1 MCLFLPF
8 CQISSNNFFLS
19 VLLYICLPKNGGKV
33 MKHKDFYKL
42 MSLQEKEKRSAGD
55 ESTADLYRAVRRHF
69 KNYNRD
75 REFFLSDMTAE
86 VVYGFIEWLRE
97 KGLRINSVNSYLGN
111 LRAMYNR
118 ACLGWKKKPQISPF
132 AGLRLRREKSHKR
145 AIPVNEIA
153 RIASLDLKDE
163 PRKQQAV
170 DLAIFSFM
178 ACGMPFVDVVHLT
191 QENLS
196 DGGKVL
202 SYRRQKTGALIRM
215 EVTLGMQTL
224 IDRYSRADTKYLF
237 PVLPEDATHEQYKY
251 CLSCQNHYLD
261 EIRQQLGLEGKLTT
275 YVFRHTWASEAYHRH
290 VAIGIISQGLGHST
304 EMMTRDYLS
313 EFELDKLTEANKQVS
328 GRIEM
333 LVRG

>member
-1 MCLFLPF
+1 
-8 CQISSNNFFLS
+8 
-19 VLLYICLPKNGGKV
+19 
-33 MKHKDFYKL
+33 MKHKEFHKL

-55 ESTADLYRAVRRHF
+55 ESTADLYRAVCNHF
-69 KNYNRD
+69 KDYNRG
-75 REFFLSDMTAE
+75 RELFLTDITPG
-86 VVYGFIEWLRE
+86 VVNDFIEWLRK
-97 KGLRINSVNSYLGN
+97 KGLRINSVNSYLSN

-118 ACLGWKKKPQISPF
+118 ACLGWKKKPQESPF
-132 AGLRLRREKSHKR
+132 AGLRLRREKCCKR
-145 AIPVNEIA
+145 AIPVSEIV

-163 PRKQQAV
+163 PRKQRVA
-170 DLAIFSFM
+170 DLALFSFM

-191 QENLS
+191 HENLTEA
-196 DGGKVL
+196 GKVL

-215 EVTLGMQTL
+215 EVTPGMQAL
-224 IDRYSRADTKYLF
+224 IDRYSRSDTKYLF
-237 PVLPEDATHEQYKY
+237 PVLNLQPEGNLAD
-251 CLSCQNHYLD
+251 HYLD
-261 EIRQQLGLEGKLTT
+261 EIRQQLGMDGKLTT

-313 EFELDKLTEANKQVS
+313 EFELDKLAQANKQVS